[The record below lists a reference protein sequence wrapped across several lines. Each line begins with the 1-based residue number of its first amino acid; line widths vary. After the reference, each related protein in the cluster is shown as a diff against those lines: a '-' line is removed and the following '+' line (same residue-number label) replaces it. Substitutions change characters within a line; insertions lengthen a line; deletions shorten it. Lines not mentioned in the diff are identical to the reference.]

1 MQLNVE
7 QKRIIEAKPNGHVL
21 VKGVAGSGKTTV
33 AVHRIPLLLNNYCH
47 GKDDK
52 VLMVTFNK
60 SLTRYVEYIYDK
72 IQKERESEQLTL
84 IYQDNSNKL
93 DIKTIDSLM
102 FRYFKS
108 NKKYSNLEITPEQDL
123 NTIILESI
131 IQVSKLY
138 PKVKI
143 LSPTNLAFIKE
154 EIKWIKACNYNE
166 LEVYQSVDRL
176 GRISRKASDGPQ
188 KLRKNSDAR
197 ESIFRVLELYN
208 KKLRENNK
216 IDFQDMALIALE
228 TAKKNKITK
237 YTHILIDE
245 SQDLTKVQLE
255 FIKELYNEKSY
266 SSITFVADIAQSIY
280 PQAWLTK
287 NRSFASIGFDMKG
300 KSTSLSKNYRT
311 TTQIAQAAYS
321 LIEGDEEIIEDDNFV
336 KPSLIDKQGV
346 YPVCKIFKNKN
357 EEADFI
363 TKTISKELLKEYEL
377 KDIAIIA
384 RKKDQL
390 TEMRK
395 YLDKANIPS
404 TMFESKDEF
413 DFNNDSIKLVTMHSI
428 KGLEFKV
435 VIIIGLNGKIMP
447 LNSIANEFE
456 DEDVIESRDRKL
468 LYVGMTRATE
478 LLFITSD
485 GKPSKFIGDINYKY
499 LRISNSS
506 NFRRIHRIDIDKYYF
521 KDKILDLYSEEEK
534 VRQWMIK
541 ELIETYK
548 YNKDLI
554 EIEKPVSIGSKPG
567 LVDIVVNIYKNKV
580 KVPYIMIEVKRWGLG
595 TERAVSQL
603 KSYMASSST
612 VQYGIATDG
621 NNIVIINKDEEEIED
636 IPEFKSSMMPSS
648 LTTYEYINLK
658 HNRRI
663 EFICDLD
670 SPSEIYVNNDGH
682 EDIEE
687 DVRKVPVFNEIAAG
701 KPVLINDSWEGEF
714 YLPNLWTKSMEDIFI
729 LKIKGDSMINK
740 NIHDGDYVLINK
752 QPTANIGD
760 IAAVDID
767 GNATLKTYKTMG
779 GKILLIPENDAYE
792 PMFLD
797 EEQVKIIGVAVGVI
811 KKSNE

>member
-603 KSYMASSST
+603 KSYMAASST

-658 HNRRI
+658 HNRKI

-740 NIHDGDYVLINK
+740 NINDGDYVLINK

>member
-797 EEQVKIIGVAVGVI
+797 EEQVNIIGVAVGVI

>member
-603 KSYMASSST
+603 KSYMAASST

-729 LKIKGDSMINK
+729 LKIKGDSMVNK

>member
-1 MQLNVE
+1 
-7 QKRIIEAKPNGHVL
+7 
-21 VKGVAGSGKTTV
+21 
-33 AVHRIPLLLNNYCH
+33 
-47 GKDDK
+47 
-52 VLMVTFNK
+52 
-60 SLTRYVEYIYDK
+60 
-72 IQKERESEQLTL
+72 
-84 IYQDNSNKL
+84 
-93 DIKTIDSLM
+93 
-102 FRYFKS
+102 
-108 NKKYSNLEITPEQDL
+108 
-123 NTIILESI
+123 
-131 IQVSKLY
+131 
-138 PKVKI
+138 
-143 LSPTNLAFIKE
+143 
-154 EIKWIKACNYNE
+154 
-166 LEVYQSVDRL
+166 
-176 GRISRKASDGPQ
+176 
-188 KLRKNSDAR
+188 
-197 ESIFRVLELYN
+197 
-208 KKLRENNK
+208 
-216 IDFQDMALIALE
+216 MALIALE

-447 LNSIANEFE
+447 LNSIANEFD

-603 KSYMASSST
+603 KSYMAASST

-670 SPSEIYVNNDGH
+670 SPSEIYVNNDEN

-740 NIHDGDYVLINK
+740 NINDGDYVLINK

>member
-603 KSYMASSST
+603 KSYMAASST

>member
-266 SSITFVADIAQSIY
+266 SSITFVADVAQSIY

-603 KSYMASSST
+603 KSYMAASST

-729 LKIKGDSMINK
+729 LKIKGDSMVNK

>member
-603 KSYMASSST
+603 KSYMAASST

-701 KPVLINDSWEGEF
+701 KPVLINDSWEDEF

-797 EEQVKIIGVAVGVI
+797 EEQVNIIGVAVGVI

>member
-729 LKIKGDSMINK
+729 LKIKGDSMVNK

>member
-603 KSYMASSST
+603 KSYMAASST

-658 HNRRI
+658 HNRKI

>member
-811 KKSNE
+811 KKSN

>member
-740 NIHDGDYVLINK
+740 NINDGDYVLINK

-797 EEQVKIIGVAVGVI
+797 EEQVNIIGVAVGVI

>member
-729 LKIKGDSMINK
+729 LKIKGDSMVNK

-797 EEQVKIIGVAVGVI
+797 EEQVNIIGVAVGVI

>member
-603 KSYMASSST
+603 KSYMAASST

-729 LKIKGDSMINK
+729 LKIKGDSMVNK

-797 EEQVKIIGVAVGVI
+797 EEQVNIIGVAVGVI

>member
-729 LKIKGDSMINK
+729 LKIKGDSMVNK

-797 EEQVKIIGVAVGVI
+797 EEQVNIIGVAVGVI
-811 KKSNE
+811 KKSN

>member
-603 KSYMASSST
+603 KSYMAASST

-797 EEQVKIIGVAVGVI
+797 EEQVNIIGVAVGVI

>member
-33 AVHRIPLLLNNYCH
+33 AVHRIPLLLSNYCH
-47 GKDDK
+47 AKDDK

-60 SLTRYVEYIYDK
+60 SLTRYVEYIYNK
-72 IQKERESEQLTL
+72 IQKEKESEQLTL
-84 IYQDNSNKL
+84 LYQDNGNKL
-93 DIKTIDSLM
+93 EIKTIDSLI

-108 NKKYSNLEITPEQDL
+108 NRKYNNFEVLADKDL
-123 NTIILESI
+123 NDIILEAI
-131 IQVSKLY
+131 IQVNKLY
-138 PKVKI
+138 PNVKI
-143 LSPTNLAFIKE
+143 LSPSNLPFIKE

-166 LEVYQSVDRL
+166 LEVYQSIDRL
-176 GRISRKASDGPQ
+176 GRISKKASDGPQ
-188 KLRKNSDAR
+188 KLRKNSEVR
-197 ESIFRVLELYN
+197 EAIFRVMEIYN
-208 KKLRENNK
+208 DKLKSNNK
-216 IDFQDMALIALE
+216 IDFQDMAKIALE
-228 TAKKNKITK
+228 TAKNSKTGK

-255 FIKELYNEKSY
+255 FIKELYNEKPY

-336 KPSLIDKQGV
+336 KPSLIDKQGL

-363 TKTISKELLKEYEL
+363 TNTIKNELLKEYEA

-384 RKKDQL
+384 RKKEQL
-390 TEMRK
+390 VEMKK
-395 YLDKANIPS
+395 YMDAANIS
-404 TMFESKDEF
+404 SKIFEGKDDF
-413 DFNNDSIKLVTMHSI
+413 DFNDDSIKLVTMHSI

-435 VIIIGLNGKIMP
+435 VMIIGLNNKIMP

-485 GKPSKFIGDINYKY
+485 GKPSKFIWDINYKY

-603 KSYMASSST
+603 KSYMAASST

-729 LKIKGDSMINK
+729 LKIKGDSMVNK

-767 GNATLKTYKTMG
+767 GNATLKTYKRMG

-797 EEQVKIIGVAVGVI
+797 EEQVNIIGVAIGVI
-811 KKSNE
+811 KRTNE

>member
-603 KSYMASSST
+603 KSYMAASST

-701 KPVLINDSWEGEF
+701 LPVLINDRWEGEF

-729 LKIKGDSMINK
+729 LKIKGDSMVNK

-797 EEQVKIIGVAVGVI
+797 EEQVNIIGVAVGVI

>member
-603 KSYMASSST
+603 KSYMAASST

-658 HNRRI
+658 HNRKI

-729 LKIKGDSMINK
+729 LKIKGDSMVNK

>member
-658 HNRRI
+658 HNRKI

-729 LKIKGDSMINK
+729 LKIKGDSMVNK

-797 EEQVKIIGVAVGVI
+797 EEQVNIIGVAVGVI
-811 KKSNE
+811 KKSN

>member
-603 KSYMASSST
+603 KSYMAASST

-740 NIHDGDYVLINK
+740 NINDGDYVLINK

>member
-33 AVHRIPLLLNNYCH
+33 AVHRIPLLLNNYCY

-52 VLMVTFNK
+52 ILMVTFNK
-60 SLTRYVEYIYDK
+60 SLTRYVEYIYNN
-72 IQKERESEQLTL
+72 IQKERETEQLTFVN
-84 IYQDNSNKL
+84 QDNENKL
-93 DIKTIDSLM
+93 DIKTIDALM

-108 NKKYSNLEITPEQDL
+108 NKKYNNIEIAPEQDL
-123 NTIILESI
+123 NNIILESI
-131 IQVSKLY
+131 VQVSKIY

-143 LSPTNLAFIKE
+143 LSPTNLSFIKE

-166 LEVYQSVDRL
+166 LEVYQSVDRI
-176 GRISRKASDGPQ
+176 GRISKNSPDAPQ

-197 ESIFRVLELYN
+197 ESIYKVLEIYN
-208 KKLRENNK
+208 NKLKENNK

-228 TAKKNKITK
+228 TAKKNKMLK

-287 NRSFASIGFDMKG
+287 NRSFTSIGFDMKG

-321 LIEGDEEIIEDDNFV
+321 LIECDEEIIGDDNFV
-336 KPSLIDKQGV
+336 KPSLIDKQGL
-346 YPVCKIFKNKN
+346 YPVCRTFKSKK
-357 EEADFI
+357 EESDFI
-363 TKTISKELLKEYEL
+363 AMTINKELLTEYEL

-384 RKKDQL
+384 RKKEQL
-390 TEMRK
+390 IEMRK
-395 YLDKANIPS
+395 YLENSNIPS
-404 TMFESKDEF
+404 TIFEAKDDF
-413 DFNNDSIKLVTMHSI
+413 DFNSNSVKLVTMHSI

-435 VIIIGLNGKIMP
+435 VMIIGLNNRIMP
-447 LNSIANEFE
+447 LNSVANEFE
-456 DEDVIESRDRKL
+456 DEEVIESRDRKL

-478 LLFITSD
+478 ILFITSD
-485 GKPSKFIGDINYKY
+485 GRPSKFMGDINYKY
-499 LRISNSS
+499 LRLATKS
-506 NFRRIHRIDIDKYYF
+506 NFRRIHRIDIEKYYF
-521 KDKILDLYSEEEK
+521 KDKILDVYSEEEK

-541 ELIETYK
+541 DLIDMYK
-548 YNKDLI
+548 YNIDLI
-554 EIEKPVSIGSKPG
+554 EIEKPVSIGARPG
-567 LVDIVVNIYKNKV
+567 LVDIVVNIYNNNT
-580 KVPYIMIEVKRWGLG
+580 KVPYMMIEVKRWGLG
-595 TERAVSQL
+595 TENAVEQL
-603 KSYMASSST
+603 KSYMAASTT

-621 NNIVIINKDEEEIED
+621 NSIVIINKDGEEIGD
-636 IPEFKSSMMPSS
+636 IPEFKFSMMPSS
-648 LTTYEYINLK
+648 LSTYEYVNLRN
-658 HNRRI
+658 NRKI

-670 SPSEIYVNNDGH
+670 SPSEIYVNNDGN
-682 EDIEE
+682 EDMEE
-687 DVRKVPVFNEIAAG
+687 DVRRVPVFNEIAAG
-701 KPVLINDSWEGEF
+701 KPIFINDQCEGEF
-714 YLPNLWTKSMEDIFI
+714 YLPDLWTKSMRDIFI

-740 NIHDGDYVLINK
+740 NINNGDYVLINK
-752 QPTANIGD
+752 QSTATIGD
-760 IAAVDID
+760 VAAVDID
-767 GNATLKTYKTMG
+767 GNATLKTYKRMG

-797 EEQVKIIGVAVGVI
+797 EEQVNIIGVAIGVI
-811 KKSNE
+811 KKSSE

>member
-603 KSYMASSST
+603 KSYMAASST

-740 NIHDGDYVLINK
+740 NINDGDYVLINK

-797 EEQVKIIGVAVGVI
+797 EEQVNIIGVAVGVI